1 MPSKPTPA
9 TSSATATGAAAAKA
23 KAKSA
28 PKPVQPGHV
37 KALDKQTVHQ
47 ICTNQ
52 VVVSLETCLKELL
65 ENSLDAGASKIEI
78 VFGESGVSYLKI
90 QDNGHGIR
98 EADLDGL
105 CKRHHTSKLRKF
117 EEIHGNL
124 STFGFRGEALA
135 AVCALSGQFT
145 VVTRHKD
152 ASCGVQAEWEIF
164 LLVSAGRDH
173 FYSHTR

>member
-1 MPSKPTPA
+1 MPPK
-9 TSSATATGAAAAKA
+9 TAPAAA
-23 KAKSA
+23 SA
-28 PKPVQPGHV
+28 PKKAPAPQVQPGRV
-37 KALDKQTVHQ
+37 KELKKEDIHR

-78 VFGESGVSYLKI
+78 VLGESGVSYLKI
-90 QDNGHGIR
+90 SDNGHGIR
-98 EADLDGL
+98 EADLGGL

-117 EEIHGNL
+117 EEIHGKL

-135 AVCALSGQFT
+135 AVCALSGSFT

-152 ASCGVQAEWEIF
+152 SAVGVQAE
-164 LLVSAGRDH
+164 
-173 FYSHTR
+173 